1 MISDAMCMSQHTA
14 RTQFTTPDPT
24 RELQGLIIGL
34 LVKVFNPL
42 RSYEAENFQV
52 GARGAQ
58 LNGILQGA
66 DASRELHLKRLEVQV
81 GSAKFFIFQ
90 KNQPP
95 QSN

>member
-52 GARGAQ
+52 GARGA
-58 LNGILQGA
+58 
-66 DASRELHLKRLEVQV
+66 
-81 GSAKFFIFQ
+81 
-90 KNQPP
+90 
-95 QSN
+95 